1 MGTHTMN
8 RLLSLFS
15 ALLLFVGSANADVV
29 IVNQVNFAFVPQ
41 DVVINVGDTVRWV
54 RSGGVHDV
62 SEGLDDIIDGTEA
75 FFGLLD
81 SANPV
86 FEFTFDEAFL
96 AAHPRVGNLYDYCC
110 TPHLNFGMI
119 GTVTVQD
126 VVEVAQSGTS
136 FVPSEISVTVGQ
148 TVRWTWSG
156 GSHTVTEGTDG
167 SVNGNEAFHS
177 SLNNSVNVFEVTFTE
192 AFIAANPRTNDRYD
206 YFCVPHFGMGMTGGV
221 TIVAS
226 GPGTSFCSGDG
237 SGTACPCGNTG
248 NSGEGCANDTGSGA
262 LMSGAGSA
270 SIATDDLVLSVV
282 NLTPGPG
289 LFFQGNNAVN
299 GGNGNTFGDG
309 LRCAGGSVLR
319 LEIRFANSGNN
330 FTTRTT
336 IPIAGTTGVGVGQTK
351 RYQYW
356 YRDAGTS
363 PCSSLFNLSNGYE
376 VTWGA

>member
-1 MGTHTMN
+1 MKN
-8 RLLSLFS
+8 QLSLLS
-15 ALLLFVGSANADVV
+15 ALFVLAGSASADIVT
-29 IVNQVNFAFVPQ
+29 VNQVNFAFVPQ
-41 DVVINVGDTVRWV
+41 NVVINVGDTVRWV

-62 SEGLDDIIDGTEA
+62 AEGLDDIIDGTEA

-81 SANPV
+81 SANPI
-86 FEFTFDEAFL
+86 FEFTFDAAFL

-119 GTVTVQD
+119 GSVTVQD
-126 VVEVAQSGTS
+126 VVDVQQVGMS
-136 FVPSEISVTVGQ
+136 FVPSEITINPGQ
-148 TVRWTWSG
+148 TVRWTWTG
-156 GSHTVTEGTDG
+156 GNHTVTEGTDG
-167 SVNGNEAFHS
+167 TLDGNEAFHS
-177 SLNNSVNVFEVTFTE
+177 NLTGAIGTFEVSFTE

-206 YFCVPHFGMGMTGGV
+206 YFCLPHFGMGMTGGV
-221 TIVAS
+221 TITS
-226 GPGTSFCSGDG
+226 PGPGEAFCSGDG

-270 SIATDDLVLSVV
+270 SISADDLVLNVV
-282 NLTPGPG
+282 NLTQGPG

-299 GGNGNTFGDG
+299 SANGNPFGDG
-309 LRCAGGSVLR
+309 LRCAGGSVIR
-319 LEIRFANSGNN
+319 LEVQFANAGNN
-330 FTTRTT
+330 FSTQTSL
-336 IPIAGTTGVGVGQTK
+336 PIAASGGANVGQTK

-363 PCSSLFNLSNGYE
+363 PCNSLFNLSNGYE